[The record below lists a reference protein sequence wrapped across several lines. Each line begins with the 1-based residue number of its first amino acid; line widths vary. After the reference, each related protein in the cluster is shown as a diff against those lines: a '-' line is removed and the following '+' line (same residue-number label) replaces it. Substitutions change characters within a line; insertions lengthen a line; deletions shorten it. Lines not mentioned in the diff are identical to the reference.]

1 MQPGTLDDHEIEV
14 WLIRLPDD
22 GRIPQGLLNCLSDEE
37 SARAA
42 RFVFDRDRARFTVA
56 HVALRGILARY
67 TGQAAAD
74 LCMGTANRGKPYLT
88 DHRDIGFNLSHSG
101 SYAMV
106 AVARGRDVGV
116 DIEAMRGER
125 PMEGIAERFFAPAE
139 VRELMETP
147 EEKRIAAFFRCWSR
161 KEAYIKARGEGLA
174 IPLDSFE
181 VSLGEVAVLRKAED
195 RERWSICALAA
206 PDGYAAALVA
216 EGTGWSV
223 RQRHWQDPPE
233 T

>member
-1 MQPGTLDDHEIEV
+1 MQPGTLGDHEIEV
-14 WLIRLPDD
+14 WLIPLPDD
-22 GRIPQGLLNCLSDEE
+22 GRVPDGLLNCLSAEE
-37 SARAA
+37 SERAA
-42 RFVFDRDRARFTVA
+42 RYHFDRDRARFTVA

-67 TGQAAAD
+67 TGQVPSD
-74 LCMGTANRGKPYLT
+74 VSLGTAERGKPYLRH
-88 DHRDIGFNLSHSG
+88 HRDIGFNLSHSG

-116 DIEAMRGER
+116 DIEAVRGER

-147 EEKRIAAFFRCWSR
+147 EEKRITAFFRCWSR

-206 PDGYAAALVA
+206 PEGYAAALVA
-216 EGTGWSV
+216 EGSGWSV
-223 RQRHWQDPPE
+223 RQRNWQSHPE